1 MQPEGF
7 DDALGASYRLIDR
20 LGEGA
25 TGEVWRAVDKRT
37 DQTVA
42 TKLLRREHL
51 ADRDLVGRFVQERA
65 VLTSLRH
72 PSIVEVRDL
81 VVEGERLA
89 IVMEYVDGGSLRDV
103 LAERGTLPP
112 GLAVDVAAT
121 VLEALASAH
130 ERDVVHRDVKP
141 DNVLLARTW
150 ESLAPGTVKLV
161 DFGIARILTDRRRS
175 TTGLLGT
182 PEYMSPELLTR
193 GTAEASADVYG
204 VGILLYEL
212 LAGRTPFAGPGNE
225 YTIAHRHVT
234 AEPPALEVPDR
245 LSAQL
250 AALLGKDP
258 AERPSAVAAAVALRG
273 LRPALEGLPALA
285 AQAGPEDFDSARGPA
300 TVVRGLQAIAPGSGG
315 DDPDADRAQ
324 DATAPLD
331 LGSPGQQ
338 TTLRPMQR
346 RRVAVEDEASPT
358 SPTRRAPVPG
368 WKDPRLIAVVAGA
381 LVVLVGAVLFV
392 VLRGGGADAPGPTEP
407 STSAVAG
414 GPAQATASDQLPSP
428 AGLGTQR
435 SATWD
440 PETQQVDLELVYTAE
455 RAPLSGDVLVVLQ
468 DSDGLCPT
476 DLAWDGPAPQAN
488 DSTSSIPVDCGWS
501 LDVGTIQPRAATRFR
516 VRFTLPLEISD
527 GTDADTALQAWL
539 EGVQEKTSTAL
550 ADVTVNTSVSSYP
563 VQRLQ
568 DVIVETGSASTVTNK
583 VLPVSIYAVWPPGS
597 DMNTPIFSTGAVG
610 DPSSV
615 VAAIAGGN
623 DGIELSASCP
633 ESVTI
638 SNQVITTNGPTPECT
653 INAEVGNLP
662 EVTSGGF
669 AIVTRGG

>member
-37 DQTVA
+37 DQVVA

-51 ADRDLVGRFVQERA
+51 ADRDLVGRFIQERA

-89 IVMEYVDGGSLRDV
+89 IVMEHVDGGSLREV

-112 GLAVDVAAT
+112 GLAVDVATT

-141 DNVLLARTW
+141 DNVLLATTW
-150 ESLAPGTVKLV
+150 ESLEPGTVKLV

-234 AEPPALEVPDR
+234 AEAPPLEIPDR
-245 LSAQL
+245 LSVQL

-258 AERPSAVAAAVALRG
+258 TGRPSASAAATALRG
-273 LRPALEGLPALA
+273 VRPALEGLSALA
-285 AQAGPEDFDSARGPA
+285 PQAGPQDFDPARGPV
-300 TVVRGLQAIAPGSGG
+300 TVVRGLQRIAADPGG
-315 DDPDADRAQ
+315 DAPDADGA
-324 DATAPLD
+324 DAPPVD

-338 TTLRPMQR
+338 TTLRPMR
-346 RRVAVEDEASPT
+346 RDRVGTEQEAGVAT
-358 SPTRRAPVPG
+358 PTRRAPVPG
-368 WKDPRLIAVVAGA
+368 WKDPRLIGVVAGA
-381 LVVLVGAVLFV
+381 LVMLGGAVLFV
-392 VLRGGGADAPGPTEP
+392 VLRGGAADEPGPGGP
-407 STSAVAG
+407 SASAVTS
-414 GPAQATASDQLPSP
+414 GPARATASDQQPSP

-455 RAPLSGDVLVVLQ
+455 RAPLTGDVLVVLQ
-468 DSDGLCPT
+468 DPDGLCPT
-476 DLAWDGPAPQAN
+476 DLTWEGPAPQAN
-488 DSTSSIPVDCGWS
+488 DATSSIPADCGWS
-501 LDVGTIQPRAATRFR
+501 LDIGTIQPRASAPFR
-516 VRFTLPLEISD
+516 VTFTLPLETAD
-527 GTDADTALQAWL
+527 GTDAGAALQAWL
-539 EGVQEKTSTAL
+539 EGVQEKTTTAL
-550 ADVTVNTSVSSYP
+550 NDVQVNTSVSSYP

-568 DVIVETGSASTVTNK
+568 DVVVETGPTSTVTNK
-583 VLPVSIYAVWPPGS
+583 VLPVSIFAVWPPGT
-597 DMNTPIFSTGAVG
+597 DTNTPIFSTGAVG

-615 VAAIAGGN
+615 VAAVAGGN
-623 DGIELSASCP
+623 DGIKLSASCP

-638 SNQVITTNGPTPECT
+638 SNQVVTTNGPTPECT